1 MRVME
6 INPSSPRKALEGC
19 FLSKTRLTIRS
30 FFGRLSEGCWGGAGV
45 GWGGVGW
52 GGVGSR
58 QETSEQTRHILTKS
72 SLRRKASLAYASDH
86 SPPLEEAEA
95 GTEAATLEEPCL
107 LAC

>member
-52 GGVGSR
+52 GV
-58 QETSEQTRHILTKS
+58 TSGMWRVQVQRGCRTM
-72 SLRRKASLAYASDH
+72 
-86 SPPLEEAEA
+86 
-95 GTEAATLEEPCL
+95 G
-107 LAC
+107 